1 MAMRDELAA
10 AIVGRYAQGDRAER
24 GRMLDEF
31 TAVTGFHRKRAG
43 AADVPAGWPS
53 KPLPIRRIIPLL
65 KRRSTPREVRPS
77 K

>member
-24 GRMLDEF
+24 GRTLDEF
-31 TAVTGFHRKRAG
+31 TAVTGFHHKRTGEAG
-43 AADVPAGWPS
+43 MPAGWPS
-53 KPLPIRRIIPLL
+53 KPLPIRRITPFFQ
-65 KRRSTPREVRPS
+65 KRSTPREVRPS